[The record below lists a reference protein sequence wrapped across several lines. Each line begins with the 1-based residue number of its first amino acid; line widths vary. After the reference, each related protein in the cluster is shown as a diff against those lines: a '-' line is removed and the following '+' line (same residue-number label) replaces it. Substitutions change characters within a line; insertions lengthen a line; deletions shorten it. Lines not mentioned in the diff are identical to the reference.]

1 MELQVGSDCSNRR
14 ERLRQRL
21 FTFTFSCSG
30 PTGLFL
36 SGGAHGAEQAEP
48 RWESLFGVHLGMASI
63 NSSLV

>member
-1 MELQVGSDCSNRR
+1 MKLQVGSDCSNLW

-36 SGGAHGAEQAEP
+36 SGGAHGVEQAEP
-48 RWESLFGVHLGMASI
+48 RWESFLGVHLGTASI
-63 NSSLV
+63 NLV